1 MIESRKQEKS
11 LKYFKDG
18 RGIVVVVKF
27 RNGNG
32 AKGPSRDNNLDGKPD
47 AMKVARPVWV
57 GGKSGDQIKRLPI
70 DIYCDCKASLYKGS
84 KC

>member
-1 MIESRKQEKS
+1 MGMERRVPVG
-11 LKYFKDG
+11 KY
-18 RGIVVVVKF
+18 
-27 RNGNG
+27 
-32 AKGPSRDNNLDGKPD
+32 LDGKPD

-70 DIYCDCKASLYKGS
+70 DIYCDGEASLYKGS